1 MLLFSFCDLIS
12 VATVPFLTSWL
23 CVCAY
28 ACVNVRV
35 CIQVCSPCV
44 FEWIYWV
51 SAFHG
56 YRRFELRSMTMTMS
70 PFRCFHLCGRG
81 LPVSLLQSLI
91 SHWSPATVTSFFN
104 CYLVSSS
111 LKAHLSVSWSFCFLS
126 LFLDFSF
133 CCCGTD
139 FQSIIP
145 HLGPSL
151 AASTGHCPLCTSA
164 HSSPAGS
171 LHTQMSLTACLV
183 LPPYA
188 SSPSWN
194 VLPLHPFFCI

>member
-1 MLLFSFCDLIS
+1 
-12 VATVPFLTSWL
+12 
-23 CVCAY
+23 
-28 ACVNVRV
+28 
-35 CIQVCSPCV
+35 
-44 FEWIYWV
+44 
-51 SAFHG
+51 
-56 YRRFELRSMTMTMS
+56 MTMTMS
-70 PFRCFHLCGRG
+70 PSRCFHLCGRG

-91 SHWSPATVTSFFN
+91 SHWSPATVTSFFS
-104 CYLVSSS
+104 CYLVSSF

-145 HLGPSL
+145 CLGPRL

-194 VLPLHPFFCI
+194 VLPPHPFFCI